1 MVGSLHPQLVKAR
14 LDLYAATERCPSRL
28 SPGQRNLISYVTS
41 ALNGTVYCMSQVTI
55 KLRETGFS
63 DDQIRRLA
71 EDPSSVDLPPA
82 DAELVRYAVKLTRDP
97 SSVTEADIEAL
108 RAQGFDDL
116 DILDANAQ
124 CAHLNYVNRVATG
137 LGIHTVVDPDFPAYS
152 AIPDPEPA

>member
-1 MVGSLHPQLVKAR
+1 MAGSLHPALVGAR

-28 SPGQRNLISYVTS
+28 TPGQRNLISYVTS

-55 KLRETGFS
+55 KLRETGFT
-63 DDQIRRLA
+63 DDQIRALA
-71 EDPSSVDLPPA
+71 DDPLSVELPPA
-82 DAELVRYAVKLTRDP
+82 DAALVGYAVKLTREP
-97 SSVTEADIEAL
+97 AAVTAADVESL

-124 CAHLNYVNRVATG
+124 CAHLNYVNRVAMG

-152 AIPDPEPA
+152 AIPDTEPV